1 MVISHLS
8 VGDRGGS
15 SKGGKSQARE
25 AFLLGEN
32 TQVMCACERG
42 PCGQA
47 EGLGEKPGRDVPK
60 ES

>member
-1 MVISHLS
+1 M
-8 VGDRGGS
+8 GDRGGS